1 MSVNAQFLGSTRVS
15 GVGFGVA
22 PKPTLTRREDV
33 PSCEPQRKVRDREG
47 ALATP
52 RDACAPQT

>member
-1 MSVNAQFLGSTRVS
+1 MNVNAQFPGSTRVS
-15 GVGFGVA
+15 RVGFGVA
-22 PKPTLTRREDV
+22 PKRTLPLREDV